1 MPGDD
6 IGMLMFQELIEKHRN
21 DYEGAVVKI
30 EEWRG
35 LINIL
40 GRFTEIAR
48 DHPDGWEHVMK
59 IMQER
64 AEGEGEQEEG

>member
-1 MPGDD
+1 MPGED
-6 IGMLMFQELIEKHRN
+6 IGLLMFQELIEKHRN
-21 DYEGAVVKI
+21 DYEGAVVQI

-40 GRFTEIAR
+40 ARFADIAR
-48 DHPDGWEHVMK
+48 DHPDGWEHVFK

-64 AEGEGEQEEG
+64 SGSGGGEGEG